1 MFLRTTKKSFISGF
15 SGSAGIAI
23 ITRDMNSVGDTF
35 EGTAA
40 LSTDGRYFTQAV
52 DELDFNW
59 ILLKQGAK
67 DEPNWKEWTIKQAV
81 QLSLD
86 SGSTVRIGVDPTLIT
101 YKLYKEF
108 QSILDKELAK
118 MKK

>member
-1 MFLRTTKKSFISGF
+1 MLVTRLKVLLRYLL
-15 SGSAGIAI
+15 
-23 ITRDMNSVGDTF
+23 MEDT
-35 EGTAA
+35 
-40 LSTDGRYFTQAV
+40 FTQAV

-101 YKLYKEF
+101 YKLYKRIPVN
-108 QSILDKELAK
+108 S
-118 MKK
+118 